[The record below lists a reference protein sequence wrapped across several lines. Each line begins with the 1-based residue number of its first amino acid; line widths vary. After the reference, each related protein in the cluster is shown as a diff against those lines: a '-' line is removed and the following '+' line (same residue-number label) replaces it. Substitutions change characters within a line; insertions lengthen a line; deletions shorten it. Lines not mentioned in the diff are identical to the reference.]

1 MRQRDK
7 KQTGLRVEPLEGRAL
22 LSTTA
27 GAVVNPASL
36 VRGFTYLFVDGQAH
50 GKVHAERAIP
60 DIGARFD
67 LKGTAVLNTLGKVS
81 VSGTLSGTGFIGGQ
95 GHAGA
100 TITLANSKGTVIL
113 SLVGPT
119 QGGFKA
125 APSGTYT
132 FGVQGGTGQYAHVL
146 GHGTVDL
153 TYNAKTFSLAFHG
166 GVNNA

>member
-7 KQTGLRVEPLEGRAL
+7 KQTSLRVEPLEGRAL

-27 GAVVNPASL
+27 GAVAVPASL
-36 VRGFTYLFVDGQAH
+36 VRGVTYLFVDGHAH

-60 DIGARFD
+60 DIGGRLD
-67 LKGTAVLNTLGKVS
+67 LKGTAVLNQLGKVS
-81 VSGTLSGTGFIGGQ
+81 VSGTLSGTGFIAQ

-100 TITLANSKGTVIL
+100 TLTLANSKGTVIL
-113 SLVGPT
+113 SLIGPT

-132 FGVQGGTGQYAHVL
+132 FGVEGGTGQYAHVV

-153 TYNAKTFSLAFHG
+153 TYNARTFSLAFHG

>member
-1 MRQRDK
+1 MSQRDK
-7 KQTGLRVEPLEGRAL
+7 RQMGLQVEPLEGRAL

-27 GAVVNPASL
+27 GAVVMPASL
-36 VRGFTYLFVDGQAH
+36 VQGVTYLFVNGQAH

-60 DIGARFD
+60 DIGGRFD
-67 LKGTAVLNTLGKVS
+67 LKGTAVLNQLGKVS
-81 VSGTLSGTGFIGGQ
+81 VSGTLSGTGFIGGH

-100 TITLANSKGTVIL
+100 TITLANSKGTVVL
-113 SLVGPT
+113 SLIGPT
-119 QGGFKA
+119 QGGFTA

-132 FGVQGGTGQYAHVL
+132 FGVEGGTGHYAHVV

-153 TYNAKTFSLAFHG
+153 TYNAKSFSLTFHG